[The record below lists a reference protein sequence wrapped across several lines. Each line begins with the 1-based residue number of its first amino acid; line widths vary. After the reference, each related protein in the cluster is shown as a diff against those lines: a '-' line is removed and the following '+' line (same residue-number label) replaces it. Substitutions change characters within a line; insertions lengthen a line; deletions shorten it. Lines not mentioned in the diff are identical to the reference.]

1 MCWTNKKLN
10 RQIADNDITV
20 YKIVIPKDNSCTSL
34 FKEFNYDFH
43 KKYTELVN
51 INYVYGLYYIN
62 EGFHSYKS
70 LKVARYMSACIIVNG
85 ITYEGRIAK
94 CTIPKGAIYYTNA
107 DKEVVSNQ
115 IIIDS
120 YYE

>member
-1 MCWTNKKLN
+1 MCWSNNEAINK
-10 RQIADNDITV
+10 IAKNNFTV
-20 YKIVIPKDNSCTSL
+20 YKLVIPKDNSCTSL

-43 KKYTELVN
+43 KKYTELVV
-51 INYVYGLYYIN
+51 INYVYGFYYIN

-70 LKVARYMSACIIVNG
+70 LKVARYMPACIIVNG

-94 CTIPKGAIYYTNA
+94 CTIPKGATYYTNA